1 MIFDFLK
8 FKKKDDS
15 SRVLE
20 GRIISDEEFNEM
32 IRPKK
37 NSFIKKQFDEID
49 GMMEEVRKYF
59 E

>member
-1 MIFDFLK
+1 MIFGFLK